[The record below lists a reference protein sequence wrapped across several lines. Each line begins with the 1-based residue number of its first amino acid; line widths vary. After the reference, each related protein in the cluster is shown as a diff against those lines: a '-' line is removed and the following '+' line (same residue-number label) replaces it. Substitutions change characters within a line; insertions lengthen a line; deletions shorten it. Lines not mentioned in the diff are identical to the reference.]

1 MSYDALTISAIT
13 IIIVVIAVV
22 IIVGR
27 NKAATEMRL
36 RRIASNL
43 MMAQSNDEAREL
55 CKKLRNKYP
64 DLCAGIDYTLKLEGD
79 KVKIDEW
86 NSSRPRPDV

>member
-1 MSYDALTISAIT
+1 MSYDAFTLSAIMVIVGV
-13 IIIVVIAVV
+13 IIVV

-27 NKAATEMRL
+27 SRAATELKL
-36 RRIASNL
+36 RNVARNL
-43 MMAQSNDEAREL
+43 IMAQSHEDAKNICKELRE
-55 CKKLRNKYP
+55 KYP

-86 NSSRPRPDV
+86 NNAKPRPNL